1 MTWQEEA
8 AQIIASVDRGMPA
21 DANLKERKRA
31 ISAAKPHRFACTS
44 WGKKAWS
51 RASTEYLKRYGYV
64 PKSSPSKKPHLSP
77 LERLM
82 AASGIA
88 PQDKEPR
95 Q

>member
-8 AQIIASVDRGMPA
+8 AQIIASVDRDMPA
-21 DANLKERKRA
+21 DANLKERKWA

-51 RASTEYLKRYGYV
+51 KASTEYLKRYGYV
-64 PKSSPSKKPHLSP
+64 PRTSPNKKPHLSP

-82 AASGIA
+82 AAAGIMKD
-88 PQDKEPR
+88 QDDDR
-95 Q
+95 